1 MDEKIIREFEEI
13 FEDANP
19 YDLENAEIDYILFSD
34 QGLRIYFKPEIDEN
48 IKAELSEKWINKF
61 YDLVKKYKL
70 SEKEVKQ
77 VVASLWKI

>member
-1 MDEKIIREFEEI
+1 MDEKIIREFEKV
-13 FEDANP
+13 FEDASP
-19 YDLENAEIDYILFSD
+19 YDLEDAEIDYILFSD
-34 QGLRIYFKPEIDEN
+34 QGLRIYFKPGIDEN